1 MNGNNITRGIVQAFL
16 LIVGI
21 VALFNLIMMAQSILG
36 YVFLAI
42 VVSLVGQPIKG
53 FLAKRLRFT
62 NTLATVITL
71 LVLLLLILG
80 LGSLIVP
87 VITAQAQNLSLL
99 QIDQWEADLLRLV
112 TDLDMYFDKYEINL
126 TDSINDLL
134 SKVDFSFLPNLL
146 NGFLGFLGG
155 FTIALFSVLFIS
167 FFMLKDSSLLLRSI
181 LLLFS
186 DDKKERIE
194 RSFTSCLLY
203 TSDAADE

>member
-1 MNGNNITRGIVQAFL
+1 MNANNLTRGIIQAFL
-16 LIVGI
+16 IIVGLI
-21 VALFNLIMMAQSILG
+21 ALFNLIMMAQSLLG

-53 FLAKRLRFT
+53 FFTKRLKFK

-112 TDLDMYFDKYEINL
+112 SDLD
-126 TDSINDLL
+126 L
-134 SKVDFSFLPNLL
+134 SL
-146 NGFLGFLGG
+146 
-155 FTIALFSVLFIS
+155 IHI
-167 FFMLKDSSLLLRSI
+167 
-181 LLLFS
+181 
-186 DDKKERIE
+186 
-194 RSFTSCLLY
+194 
-203 TSDAADE
+203 

>member
-1 MNGNNITRGIVQAFL
+1 MNANNLTRGIVQAFL
-16 LIVGI
+16 VIVGLI
-21 VALFNLIMMAQSILG
+21 ALFNLVMMAQSLLG

-53 FLAKRLRFT
+53 FLMRILKFK
-62 NTLATVITL
+62 NTLATVVTL

-80 LGSLIVP
+80 LGSMVVP
-87 VITAQAQNLSLL
+87 VITTQAQNLSLL

-112 TDLDMYFDKYEINL
+112 SDLDMYFEKYDINL
-126 TDSINDLL
+126 TENIKDLL

-167 FFMLKDSSLLLRSI
+167 FFLLKDSSLLLRSI
-181 LLLFS
+181 LLVFA
-186 DDKKERIE
+186 DDKKERI
-194 RSFTSCLLY
+194 
-203 TSDAADE
+203 

>member
-1 MNGNNITRGIVQAFL
+1 
-16 LIVGI
+16 VGL
-21 VALFNLIMMAQSILG
+21 VALFNLVMMAQSLLG

-53 FLAKRLRFT
+53 FFMRILKFK
-62 NTLATVITL
+62 NTLATVVTL

-80 LGSLIVP
+80 LGSMVVP
-87 VITAQAQNLSLL
+87 VITTQAQNLSLL

-112 TDLDMYFDKYEINL
+112 SDLDMYFEKYDINL
-126 TDSINDLL
+126 TENIKDLL

-167 FFMLKDSSLLLRSI
+167 FFLLKDSSLLLRSI
-181 LLLFS
+181 LLVFA
-186 DDKKERIE
+186 DYKK
-194 RSFTSCLLY
+194 
-203 TSDAADE
+203 